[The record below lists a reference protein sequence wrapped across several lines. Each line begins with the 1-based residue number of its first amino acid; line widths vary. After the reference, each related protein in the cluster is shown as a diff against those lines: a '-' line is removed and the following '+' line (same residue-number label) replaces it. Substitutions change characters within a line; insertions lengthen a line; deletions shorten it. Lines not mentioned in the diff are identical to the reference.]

1 MQQRIWVPSRFI
13 AWLVISLALAVA
25 GFWLGGVIQTVIL
38 VLALL
43 PLLALTL
50 AALARRRP
58 SVAQAAV
65 VTTLLLISTAQ
76 TAYALWVVTA
86 GLGAVLFFDALMR
99 TARARLESSVPLS
112 SSLVRIERLNREELI
127 QAGDVGLH
135 DRVVTRPGE
144 HTAVD
149 GRLLSVDGI
158 VFDLHGVRTQ
168 PVAVGELIPAGT
180 LAKTRLVINALTVG
194 QNTTSATLRKI
205 VQQLAREIPPQLGRM
220 ERTLFIV
227 QVVWS
232 VSMIGWWIAVDY
244 RLSISLIA
252 LTGVWWLGSVVGRLS
267 WLAQLA
273 RGAEQGVV
281 IKTWEAVRRARYLRA
296 ALLDKTGTV
305 TTGAPDIVQVLPLQK
320 LAVEDVIRIAG
331 ALEQT
336 IDHPIAK
343 TIKRSVAAR
352 RLSLPEADS
361 VTVIPSLGVQGV
373 IQNESFIVGNAHLL
387 RERGIDVPEALHR
400 QTKMQ
405 EAQGATI
412 VYVAGPRAVLG
423 ALVLKDVA
431 RSSAKPL
438 IDTLR
443 GHGFAGVHLLS
454 GDTVQVSNAVAASV
468 GIKPED
474 VFANMHA
481 DRKRQH
487 AARLPK
493 PETLSVGDPRTDKA
507 MLEASGLGI
516 GFMGWGPWLAE
527 PAVQVIIRAPD
538 LMLVWHFLKTVK
550 HIRRVWLY
558 VPIAGGLLSLASL
571 GLRVVL

>member
-1 MQQRIWVPSRFI
+1 MPSRFI

-25 GFWLGGVIQTVIL
+25 GFWLGGVIQTVTLI
-38 VLALL
+38 LALL

-65 VTTLLLISTAQ
+65 VTTILLISTGQ

-86 GLGAVLFFDALMR
+86 GLGAVLFFDALIR

-149 GRLLSVDGI
+149 GRLLSVDGT
-158 VFDLHGVRTQ
+158 VFDLHGVTTQ
-168 PVAVGELIPAGT
+168 QVAVGELIPAGT
-180 LAKTRLVINALTVG
+180 LAKTRLVIDALTVG

-220 ERTLFIV
+220 ERALFIV

-538 LMLVWHFLKTVK
+538 LMLVWHFLKIVK

-558 VPIAGGLLSLASL
+558 VPIAGGLVSLASL
-571 GLRVVL
+571 GLRVIL